1 MRPSLL
7 DTPQATQTYM
17 LTGIDLDAD
26 ANVLRI
32 DLNSPRIVRVIGVN
46 EATGQSREYLLKVTP
61 KGLCLV

>member
-1 MRPSLL
+1 MRPSL
-7 DTPQATQTYM
+7 QTYM

-46 EATGQSREYLLKVTP
+46 EATGQTREYLLKVTP